1 MPLSFNPDT
10 YPTPLAAAAAV
21 AGDPIDQADRG
32 DDERG
37 ISRPLDKDA
46 KWRLVRLAKEA
57 WFAETGTPAQG
68 KAFDEWKRFQARQ
81 ATGGLSISE
90 ACVRHY
96 RLIQAHFLRLKGAVK
111 AAQHAEQRAALGALE
126 IARNALKRTL
136 AETKQ
141 DWQAARTIA
150 ARFYKGAALKDLT
163 AKQVWSICFTLRNNA
178 NAAAGRGHPS
188 NRFKAKRAK
197 RAEVR
202 SQKSKVKAAE
212 PQPSPSPAPW
222 LL

>member
-1 MPLSFNPDT
+1 MLPFDPDT
-10 YPTPLAAAAAV
+10 YPTPLAAAAAAV

-37 ISRPLDKDA
+37 LSRPLDKDA

-57 WFAETGTPAQG
+57 WEAVDPEADFDTWRQAE
-68 KAFDEWKRFQARQ
+68 ARR

-96 RLIQAHFLRLKGAVK
+96 RLIQAHFLRLKGAVE
-111 AAQHAEQRAALGALE
+111 AARHAEQRAALQPLE
-126 IARNALKRTL
+126 IARNALRRQL

-150 ARFYKGAALKDLT
+150 SRFYKGAALRDLT
-163 AKQVWSICFTLRNNA
+163 AKQVWSVVFTLRNNA
-178 NAAAGRGHPS
+178 SAAAGRGKAA

-197 RAEVR
+197 SGERRA
-202 SQKSKVKAAE
+202 KSPKSAPAAAE
-212 PQPSPSPAPW
+212 PAPW
-222 LL
+222 FQ

>member
-1 MPLSFNPDT
+1 MLSFDPDT
-10 YPTPLAAAAAV
+10 YPTPLAAAASV

-32 DDERG
+32 DSERG
-37 ISRPLDKDA
+37 LSRPLDNDA

-57 WFAETGTPAQG
+57 WEAVSPAADFDTWRQAE
-68 KAFDEWKRFQARQ
+68 ARK

-96 RLIQAHFLRLKGAVK
+96 RLIQAHFLRLKGAVE
-111 AAQHAEQRAALGALE
+111 AARHAEQRAALGALE
-126 IARNALKRTL
+126 IARNALRRAL
-136 AETKQ
+136 AQTKQ

-150 ARFYKGAALKDLT
+150 ARFYKGSALRDLT
-163 AKQVWSICFTLRNNA
+163 AKQVWSVVYTINNNG
-178 NAAAGRGHPS
+178 NAKAGRGQAA

-197 RAEVR
+197 SA
-202 SQKSKVKAAE
+202 KPAPK
-212 PQPSPSPAPW
+212 PQPATSEPAPW

>member
-1 MPLSFNPDT
+1 VEEDKGL
-10 YPTPLAAAAAV
+10 
-21 AGDPIDQADRG
+21 
-32 DDERG
+32 
-37 ISRPLDKDA
+37 SRPLDNDA

-57 WFAETGTPAQG
+57 WTAVDPEADFETWRQAE
-68 KAFDEWKRFQARQ
+68 ARQ

-150 ARFYKGAALKDLT
+150 SRFYKGAALKDLT
-163 AKQVWSICFTLRNNA
+163 AKQVWSVCFTLRNNA
-178 NAAAGRGHPS
+178 AAGRGRPA

>member
-1 MPLSFNPDT
+1 MPLSFDPDS
-10 YPTPLAAAAAV
+10 YPSPLAAAAAAV
-21 AGDPIDQADRG
+21 PAPVEEDKGL
-32 DDERG
+32 
-37 ISRPLDKDA
+37 SRPLDNDA

-57 WFAETGTPAQG
+57 WTAVDPEADFETWRQAE
-68 KAFDEWKRFQARQ
+68 ARQ

-150 ARFYKGAALKDLT
+150 SRFYKGAALKDLT
-163 AKQVWSICFTLRNNA
+163 AKQVWSVCFTLRNNA
-178 NAAAGRGHPS
+178 AAGRGRPA